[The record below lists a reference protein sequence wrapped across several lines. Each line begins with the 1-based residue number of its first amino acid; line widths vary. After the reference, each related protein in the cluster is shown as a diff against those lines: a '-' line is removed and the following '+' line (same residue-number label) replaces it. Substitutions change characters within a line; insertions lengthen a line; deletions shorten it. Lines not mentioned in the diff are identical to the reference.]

1 MAINLTNAAGAPA
14 ASFGGRRLVCALG
27 RRLVAV
33 ERERST
39 QFLPPA
45 AERGPALATSRQS
58 GEGGDK
64 SPHSKAPPP
73 AGSFSRSGE
82 RQGRAFLKRGRQRAD
97 SAVRAPVAT
106 ALLLC
111 ICLLLGGVSAP
122 AQTQKFAS
130 HLELNAPAIPAA
142 VLAEASGKPWE
153 NSERGPVAGLK
164 LFATE
169 KSGAVWLGSA
179 EGAAR
184 FDKNAT
190 NRWDRWQYFYGRRW
204 LKDNEVK
211 NIWVEE
217 VGAARKV
224 WMRTR
229 TGVSLIE
236 WRPMTLDQKAKF
248 FEERVAQRHVRHGMV
263 TGCGLRTPGDLSTSF
278 TRDDDND
285 GLWTAMYLAAEAYR
299 FAVTHDPDARAKAR
313 RSVELLMRLE
323 SITGIPGFYARSF
336 VSKDEP
342 RPHGG
347 EWHETPDGKWLWKGD
362 TSSDESVGHYFGYA
376 AYFDLVAEE
385 SEKPEIRRVVARL
398 TDHLIE
404 HGYNLVDLD
413 GKPTRWGEWSEK
425 FYQTEEGEYESAL
438 RSIELLSFL
447 KTTYHITGDK
457 KYEAAYQDR
466 VKRGY
471 AEKTRDYR
479 RWPGGGE
486 INFSD
491 DELAYLSYAPLLKY
505 EQDPKL
511 REIYLDSLRFT
522 WKQIRPD
529 MNPLWN
535 YISVGGGAGPM
546 TPEIQTESR
555 LTLDRIPM
563 DLIEWGVRN
572 SHRQDLQVTRNQD
585 RFRRAQLTAVLAPDE
600 RPVSKWNGNPY
611 RPDGG
616 GDGHG
621 EDDGAFF
628 LLPYWMGRHH
638 GWVMD

>member
-1 MAINLTNAAGAPA
+1 MAIKSHTGLLG
-14 ASFGGRRLVCALG
+14 ALG
-27 RRLVAV
+27 FCLV
-33 ERERST
+33 
-39 QFLPPA
+39 L
-45 AERGPALATSRQS
+45 
-58 GEGGDK
+58 GE
-64 SPHSKAPPP
+64 
-73 AGSFSRSGE
+73 
-82 RQGRAFLKRGRQRAD
+82 
-97 SAVRAPVAT
+97 V
-106 ALLLC
+106 
-111 ICLLLGGVSAP
+111 P
-122 AQTQKFAS
+122 AQTQKFGS
-130 HLELNAPAIPAA
+130 QLELNFPSIPAE
-142 VLAEASGKPWE
+142 VRTEAAGKAWQNP
-153 NSERGPVAGLK
+153 ERGPVEGLK
-164 LFATE
+164 WFAEE

-184 FDKNAT
+184 FDQKAKH
-190 NRWDRWQYFYGRRW
+190 RWDRWQYFYGRRW

-211 NIWVEE
+211 NIWVDEAN
-217 VGAARKV
+217 AARKV
-224 WMRTR
+224 WIRTR

-236 WRPMTLDQKAKF
+236 WRPMTLAQKAKY
-248 FEERVAQRHVRHGMV
+248 FEERIEQRHVRHGMV
-263 TGCGLRTPGDLSTSF
+263 ADGGLHTAGDLSTSF
-278 TRDDDND
+278 THDNDND
-285 GLWTAMYLAAEAYR
+285 GLWTAIYLGAQAYR

-323 SITGIPGFYARSF
+323 SITGKPGFYARSF

-376 AYFDLVAEE
+376 AYFDLVADE

-398 TDHLIE
+398 TDHLIDN
-404 HGYNLVDLD
+404 GYNLVDLD

-425 FYQTEEGEYESAL
+425 FYQTEEGKYESAL

-471 AEKTRDYR
+471 AAKTHLYR
-479 RWPGGGE
+479 RWDGGGE

-505 EQDPKL
+505 EKDPKL
-511 REIYLDSLRFT
+511 LETYLDSLRFT
-522 WKQIRPD
+522 WKEIRPD

-535 YISVGGGAGPM
+535 YISVASGAGPM
-546 TPEIQTESR
+546 TPEIRTESR

-572 SHRQDLQVTRNQD
+572 SHRRDVKFTRDQD
-585 RFRRAQLTAVLAPDE
+585 RFRRRQLTEVLAPDE

-621 EDDGAFF
+621 EDDGSFF

-638 GWVMD
+638 GWVD

>member
-1 MAINLTNAAGAPA
+1 MMTKSRSADGRVLALL
-14 ASFGGRRLVCALG
+14 ASFQKC
-27 RRLVAV
+27 
-33 ERERST
+33 
-39 QFLPPA
+39 
-45 AERGPALATSRQS
+45 
-58 GEGGDK
+58 
-64 SPHSKAPPP
+64 
-73 AGSFSRSGE
+73 
-82 RQGRAFLKRGRQRAD
+82 AD
-97 SAVRAPVAT
+97 SAVRAPRFAF
-106 ALLLC
+106 LPLGLG
-111 ICLLLGGVSAP
+111 LLLGVVSTQ
-122 AQTQKFAS
+122 AQTQKFVS
-130 HLELNAPAIPAA
+130 HFDPNAPVVPAA
-142 VLAEASGKPWE
+142 VLVEAAGKPWE
-153 NSERGPVAGLK
+153 NPERGPVDGLK
-164 LFATE
+164 LFAEE

-190 NRWDRWQYFYGRRW
+190 HRWDRWQYFYGRRW
-204 LKDNEVK
+204 LADSEVK
-211 NIWVEE
+211 NIWVDE
-217 VGAARKV
+217 ATASRKV
-224 WMRTR
+224 WIRTS

-236 WRPMTLDQKAKF
+236 WRPMTLAQKAKY
-248 FEERVAQRHVRHGMV
+248 FEERIDQRHVRHGMV
-263 TGCGLRTPGDLSTSF
+263 TGCALRSPGDMSTSV

-285 GLWTAMYLAAEAYR
+285 GLWTAMYLGAEAYR
-299 FAVTHDPDARAKAR
+299 FAITRDPDARAKAR
-313 RSVELLMRLE
+313 RSVEVLMRLE
-323 SITGIPGFYARSF
+323 SITGKPGFYARSF

-342 RPHGG
+342 RPQGG
-347 EWHETPDGKWLWKGD
+347 EWHETLDGKWLWKGD

-376 AYFDLVAEE
+376 AYFDLVAED
-385 SEKPEIRRVVARL
+385 SEKPAIRRVVARL

-404 HGYNLVDLD
+404 NDYNLVDLD

-425 FYQTEEGEYESAL
+425 FYQTEEGKYESAL

-471 AEKTRDYR
+471 AEKTRLYR
-479 RWPGGGE
+479 RWEGGGE
-486 INFSD
+486 VNFSD

-522 WKQIRPD
+522 WKEILSD

-535 YISVGGGAGPM
+535 YISVAIGGGPM
-546 TPEIQTESR
+546 TPEIRTESR
-555 LTLDRIPM
+555 LTLERIPM

-572 SHRQDLQVTRNQD
+572 SHRRDVQFTRDQD
-585 RFRRAQLTAVLAPDE
+585 RFRRRQLTEVLAPDE

-638 GWVMD
+638 GWVD